1 MNRYEREIET
11 FKELITRNLPYTPN
25 GEQQQLI
32 HHLAIFMFEGD
43 ADAIFLLNGYAGT
56 GKTSL
61 IGAFV
66 RAVES
71 VGIKTILLAPTGRAA
86 KVFSEY
92 SAHQA
97 STIHR
102 KIYRQ
107 KEYSPEY
114 SNFQLA
120 ENLHKN
126 TIFIVDE
133 ASMIADTPIDYSSAG
148 SGRLLT
154 DLINY
159 VYNQQRCRV
168 IFMGD
173 KAQLPPVGF
182 IESPA
187 LERERLVSMGLKV
200 SHFSLT
206 DTVRQLKESGILY
219 NATLIRQ
226 HIFQQIT
233 APITL
238 TTSVFSDIENVSG
251 EYLIEKISDCYDQ
264 DGINNT
270 CIVTRSNKRAAQ
282 FNAAIRSRIL
292 YREDELCS
300 GDMLLIAK
308 NNYFWSEQYKELDFI
323 ANGDTARVIRTTGSS
338 TEHGFRFADV
348 ELEFPD
354 QEVEVSAR
362 VILDT
367 LMTES
372 PALSR
377 EQNQALYTSV
387 IAETSGTKR
396 ERLKQL
402 KQDPYYNALQV
413 KYSYAITCHKAQGGQ
428 WRNLFIDMG
437 YINEEALLSVDFH
450 RWLYTAITRATTHV
464 YFINSPLKL
473 N

>member
-1 MNRYEREIET
+1 MFE
-11 FKELITRNLPYTPN
+11 ELITRHLTYTPN
-25 GEQQQLI
+25 DQQQMLI
-32 HHLAIFMFEGD
+32 QQLALFIFEGD

-71 VGIKTILLAPTGRAA
+71 VGIKCILLAPTGRAA
-86 KVFSEY
+86 KVFADY
-92 SAHQA
+92 STHTA

-107 KEYSPEY
+107 KEFSPEY
-114 SNFQLA
+114 NNFQLTD
-120 ENLHKN
+120 NMHKS

-159 VYNQQRCRV
+159 VYNQQRCRL

-187 LERERLVSMGLKV
+187 LERDRLMGMGLKV
-200 SHFSLT
+200 RDFSLT

-219 NATLIRQ
+219 NATIVRKQ
-226 HIFQQIT
+226 IFQSSIN
-233 APITL
+233 APMVL
-238 TTSVFSDIENVSG
+238 TTSIFADIENVSG
-251 EYLIEKISDCYDQ
+251 EYLIEKISDCYDR
-264 DGINNT
+264 DGISNT
-270 CIVTRSNKRAAQ
+270 CIITRSNKRAAQ
-282 FNAAIRSRIL
+282 FNAAIRNRIL

-323 ANGDTARVIRTTGSS
+323 ANGDMARVIRTSGTSS
-338 TEHGFRFADV
+338 EHGFRFADID
-348 ELEFPD
+348 LEFPD
-354 QEVEVSAR
+354 QEIEVSAR
-362 VILDT
+362 VILDA
-367 LMTES
+367 LMSES
-372 PALSR
+372 PALTR
-377 EQNQALYTSV
+377 EQNQALYNSV
-387 IAETSGTKR
+387 MAETSGTKR
-396 ERLKQL
+396 DRLKQL
-402 KQDPYYNALQV
+402 KQDPYYNALQI

-428 WRNLFIDMG
+428 WRNIFIDMG
-437 YINEEALLSVDFH
+437 YITEEALLSVDFH

-464 YFINSPLKL
+464 YLINSPLEL